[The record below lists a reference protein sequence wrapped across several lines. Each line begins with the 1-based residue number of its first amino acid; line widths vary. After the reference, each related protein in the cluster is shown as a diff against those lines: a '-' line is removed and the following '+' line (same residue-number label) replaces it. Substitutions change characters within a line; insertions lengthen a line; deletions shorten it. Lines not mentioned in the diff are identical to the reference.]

1 MADLGGVSSI
11 PIRPTGDPPGD
22 QREPVTSPRLPKRLL
37 VQKST
42 GQEQPEEEDKHQLDV
57 TV

>member
-1 MADLGGVSSI
+1 
-11 PIRPTGDPPGD
+11 
-22 QREPVTSPRLPKRLL
+22 LPKRLL